1 VNTDYDFEQLHL
13 RTRRR
18 RRIAKRRNRRESE
31 VSQQMLFFVIF
42 VPSWRIL
49 IFLIEA

>member
-1 VNTDYDFEQLHL
+1 VNTDHDFEQLHL

-42 VPSWRIL
+42 VAHLDLFDRGL
-49 IFLIEA
+49 K